1 MRTFFCL
8 LIVLMFFAGPGLI
21 GFWPARSALA
31 QVEIRHQLLD
41 QYEVTYYAHARSI
54 INWSWPEIIH
64 AIPELKGLT
73 PAASQTALPLILR
86 NVGNNVAVF
95 FRDFP
100 NTTSTEKVTQQAF
113 NGHGR
118 VFASRFRTFRY
129 LIVAAPGGGNER
141 LQEYRTDNKGRP
153 IEEQSFEGPFVLT
166 KGFATDAVF
175 FDKAAQS
182 WSTFRY
188 LGQQVSHHRLENVVG
203 FAQNPAVPWNA
214 EQAQIGQES
223 AAVLVQGVAWIDSDS
238 HQIVRLRTELLAPPP
253 GLDLEKQTTEIEYGA
268 VRFKSVADTLWLP
281 RQVKVTVEVNG
292 RQYQNTSSYTNYHL
306 FRVNTELNF
315 HPQQH

>member
-1 MRTFFCL
+1 MRTLFCL
-8 LIVLMFFAGPGLI
+8 LIVLVSSAGPGLI
-21 GFWPARSALA
+21 GLWPARPALA

-41 QYEVTYYAHARSI
+41 PYEVTYYTQARSI
-54 INWSWPEIIH
+54 IDWSRTEIIH

-73 PAASQTALPLILR
+73 PAASQTALPLILQ
-86 NVGNNVAVF
+86 NVGNNVALF

-100 NTTSTEKVTQQAF
+100 NTTSTEKVSQQAF
-113 NGHGR
+113 NGHGG
-118 VFASRFRTFRY
+118 VFASQFRTFRY

-182 WSTFRY
+182 GSAFRY
-188 LGQQVSHHRLENVVG
+188 LGQQISHHRIDDVVG

-214 EQAQIGQES
+214 EQAQIGQET

-268 VRFKSVADTLWLP
+268 VRFKSVAASLWLP

-292 RQYQNTSSYTNYHL
+292 RQYQNISSYTNYHL
-306 FRVNTELNF
+306 FRVNTKLNF
-315 HPQQH
+315 HPQQR